1 MLFNQNYH
9 LLAITKLKSKIIS
22 ETMNIEPGTTIFL
35 NYFPVSNNKLIISFH
50 ILLDYLLENTQTI
63 NKPDLVIDLSSS
75 NWTSLRNSVEDKFKF
90 AILDVKNEDYFEVE
104 VKFIF
109 KYNKFEDT
117 FYKYLYNDLYSDVNQ
132 RLSFNSFAVLEIS
145 KISLK
150 LKKNFDGFNYKNS
163 LNSIMNHSNTNAKS
177 IGNDHYYKAD
187 KIICINN
194 SLSNISFL
202 LYNNS
207 ISHGRISL
215 QLFQDTLLLDINSI
229 PGSTFSNIYIKKS
242 MLPIAVTLPILN
254 TRNTYTPLTF
264 SLKLEF
270 LFKFMNELNFPI
282 PQLKIMFPIYKS
294 IDSFDVNIERGVFVL
309 YNSNTYG
316 SCFYL
321 SNGILLTNKHIIED
335 DTKTDWFISNNY
347 IKHVKVEVFYVSDS
361 EIDVALVKVS
371 LKNKDFHIK
380 TMIQMKNPCIS
391 TGKSREVNEKVYSL
405 SYNYF
410 PISSIFTILS
420 PSYSSG
426 TINKVVLLKDKDYL
440 FNINTT
446 NYSGASGCPI
456 FDSFS
461 NEIIGMMFANIAFQS
476 NHGKI
481 EIGYICQCISGRL
494 IREIYEII
502 KNTKDKSLVVND
514 DDKLREELKKLDFL
528 KKDFVIEDL
537 VMRNIKF

>member
-1 MLFNQNYH
+1 MFFNQNYH
-9 LLAITKLKSKIIS
+9 LLAITKLKSKIIN
-22 ETMNIEPGTTIFL
+22 EAMNIEPGTTLFL
-35 NYFPVSNNKLIISFH
+35 NYFPISNDKLIISFH
-50 ILLDYLLENTQTI
+50 ILLDYLLENTQSNTQI
-63 NKPDLVIDLSSS
+63 KPNIVVIDLSASS
-75 NWTSLRNSVEDKFKF
+75 CTSLRKSVEDKLKF
-90 AILDVKNEDYFEVE
+90 AIFDVKNDDFFEAE
-104 VKFIF
+104 LKFIF
-109 KYNKFEDT
+109 KYSKYEDT
-117 FYKYLYNDLYSDVNQ
+117 FYKYLYNDLYSDVNM

-145 KISLK
+145 KNSLK
-150 LKKNFDGFNYKNS
+150 TKRSFDGFNYQNYI
-163 LNSIMNHSNTNAKS
+163 NSIMNHSNTNAKS
-177 IGNDHYYKAD
+177 INKDHYYKAD

-207 ISHGRISL
+207 ITHGRISL

-229 PGSTFSNIYIKKS
+229 PGSTFSNIYIKKT
-242 MLPIAVTLPILN
+242 MLPIAVTLPILS
-254 TRNTYTPLTF
+254 TKNTYTPLTF

-270 LFKFMNELNFPI
+270 LLNHMIELNFPI
-282 PQLKIMFPIYKS
+282 PQLKIKFPIYKS
-294 IDSFDVNIERGVFVL
+294 IDSFDVNIEKNVFVL

-321 SNGILLTNKHIIED
+321 SNGLLLTNKHIIED
-335 DTKTDWFISNNY
+335 DSKKEWFISNSFL
-347 IKHVKVEVFYVSDS
+347 KHVKVEVFYVSES
-361 EIDVALVKVS
+361 EIDIALLRISVK
-371 LKNKDFHIK
+371 NTDFHIK
-380 TMIQMKNPCIS
+380 TLSKMKNSRIS
-391 TGKSREVNEKVYSL
+391 TGKSMEINEKVYSL

-426 TINKVVLLKDKDYL
+426 TINKIVLLKDKDYL

-476 NHGKI
+476 NNGKI

-494 IREIYEII
+494 IKEIDELINKHTI
-502 KNTKDKSLVVND
+502 TD
-514 DDKLREELKKLDFL
+514 DDLGKELKKIDFL
-528 KKDFVIEDL
+528 KKDFVIDDL
-537 VMRNIKF
+537 IMRNIKF